1 MHVRSSLDIHSCSVH
16 RLMVHFHNHST
27 YLLGFN
33 LEKGYLIVDVE
44 IVSLT
49 QNRSPASMCCTGEK
63 VTQ

>member
-1 MHVRSSLDIHSCSVH
+1 MHVGSNLD
-16 RLMVHFHNHST
+16 RLLVHFHNHST

-33 LEKGYLIVDVE
+33 LEKGLLIVNVE

-49 QNRSPASMCCTGEK
+49 QNKSPASMCCTREK